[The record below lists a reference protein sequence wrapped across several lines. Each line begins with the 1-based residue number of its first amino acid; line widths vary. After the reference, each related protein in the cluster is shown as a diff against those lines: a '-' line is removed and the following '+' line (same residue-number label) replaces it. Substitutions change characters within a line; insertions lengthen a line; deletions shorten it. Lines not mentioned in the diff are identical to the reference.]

1 MFIAGLIT
9 GAVITTALILVIACA
24 VVSKWEDDNNEC

>member
-9 GAVITTALILVIACA
+9 GAVITGVLIITIACA
-24 VVSKWEDDNNEC
+24 VAPKWEDDKK

>member
-9 GAVITTALILVIACA
+9 GAVITAGLILVIACA
-24 VVSKWEDDNNEC
+24 IVPTWEDDNHEC

>member
-9 GAVITTALILVIACA
+9 GAVITAGLILVIACA
-24 VVSKWEDDNNEC
+24 VVPKWEDDNNEC